1 MSKNVSDIVVETLKS
16 AGAKHW
22 YGIPGDTLN
31 YVTDAVRRN
40 HIRWVHVRHEE
51 AGAFAAG
58 AEALF
63 SNTLTICAG
72 SCGPGSLHFING
84 LFESHRN
91 RAPVVLIA
99 SQITLDDQSPDFP
112 QYVDL
117 KEIYKHCSV
126 YCDQISSPEQAQYK
140 TVLAAQA
147 ALSKRGV
154 AVLILPSD
162 IAKQAASSAHPH
174 NFSVHQAH
182 PVIHPNPQELS
193 HIVAL
198 INQGQKITIYG
209 GSGCEHAHD
218 ALVALGKR
226 LKAPIAHASRAK
238 DFLEYD
244 NPHDL
249 GMIGIFGTDAGC
261 YAVAECDTLIV
272 LGSDFAWKQYYP
284 ESATIIQIDIDATHL
299 GRRHPITFGAV
310 GDIAATLDVLLP
322 MLPQKTDHAFLG
334 ECLARYKH
342 SKEMLDKHAHATKSG
357 MIRPQY
363 LTHVIDELAAPDAM
377 FTADGGSPMVWMLR
391 HISVN
396 GTRRTLGSL
405 LHGTMAN
412 AMPQALGL
420 KVAFPDRQVISL
432 SGDGGLSMLL
442 GDLLTAVQENIP
454 VKIVVYNNSSLF
466 FVEME
471 QRVEGLLD
479 AFTHLNN
486 PDFAALAKTI
496 GFWSRRVEH
505 TQDLENAVTEWLQHS
520 GPALLDVVV
529 DRELVVPPSINAK
542 AVKGLALYATKAV
555 LGGHTQDL
563 LTMIKENLAK

>member
-1 MSKNVSDIVVETLKS
+1 MTKNVSDVVVETLKT
-16 AGAKHW
+16 AGVKHW

-51 AGAFAAG
+51 AGALAAG

-63 SNTLTICAG
+63 SDTLTVCAG

-99 SQITLDDQSPDFP
+99 SQVIMDDQRPDFP

-126 YCDQISSPEQAQYK
+126 YCDQISTPEQAQYK

-147 ALSKRGV
+147 ALNKRGV
-154 AVLILPSD
+154 AVLILPYD
-162 IAKQAASSAHPH
+162 IAKQPFPSISS
-174 NFSVHQAH
+174 NFSIHRAK
-182 PVIHPNPQELS
+182 PVIHPNHQELA
-193 HIVAL
+193 HIAQL

-218 ALVALGKR
+218 EVIALGKR

-261 YAVAECDTLIV
+261 YAVAECDTLIM
-272 LGSDFAWKQYYP
+272 LGADFAWKQFYP
-284 ESATIIQIDIDATHL
+284 ETATIIQIDLDSMHL

-310 GDIAATLDVLLP
+310 GDIAATLNVLLSL
-322 MLPQKTDHAFLG
+322 LPEKTDRVFLD
-334 ECLARYKH
+334 ECLERYKH
-342 SKEMLDKHAHATKSG
+342 SKETLNKHAQVTKSG

-363 LTHVIDELAAPDAM
+363 LTRLIDEHAATDAM
-377 FTADGGSPMVWMLR
+377 FTADCGSPMVWMLR
-391 HISVN
+391 HITTN
-396 GTRRTLGSL
+396 GTRRTLASL

-420 KVAFPDRQVISL
+420 KVAFPERQVISL

-454 VKIVVYNNSSLF
+454 LKIVVYNNSSLF

-471 QRVEGLLD
+471 QRIEGLID
-479 AFTHLNN
+479 AFTHLDN

-496 GFWSRRVEH
+496 GFWAHRVEH
-505 TQDLENAVTEWLQHS
+505 TQDLENAVIEWLKQP
-520 GPALLDVVV
+520 GPALLDVIV
-529 DRELVVPPSINAK
+529 DRELVIPPSVNINSI
-542 AVKGLALYATKAV
+542 KGMALYATKAV